1 MVFSAGTAPVRVAG
15 TATSRRNQRNPT
27 AASMPLAILRR
38 VESDPA
44 FEGAGERQ
52 AIGEAEELGDDVELV
67 LRGLQQETVESIARE
82 VGFSRAFKRWI
93 GSSARADTDNNGVDD
108 LLDFALGSRGAPTA
122 ASDGVGGSSRSLS
135 NATPLLRHPSAGA
148 CCRPRPRHM
157 AAPKCH
163 PAQPRTGQRHGGTT
177 DPCRARSAGSHP
189 ILRPR
194 KGGGLTAD
202 DAGFA
207 GSLR

>member
-1 MVFSAGTAPVRVAG
+1 
-15 TATSRRNQRNPT
+15 
-27 AASMPLAILRR
+27 MPLAILRR

-122 ASDGVGGSSRSLS
+122 ASDGVGGFTVTLERDASAQASLTLERAAGLVPATWQPP
-135 NATPLLRHPSAGA
+135 NATLLSR
-148 CCRPRPRHM
+148 
-157 AAPKCH
+157 APVSGTVERLTLAV
-163 PAQPRTGQRHGGTT
+163 PAPPGVTRFYVRGKVG
-177 DPCRARSAGSHP
+177 D
-189 ILRPR
+189 
-194 KGGGLTAD
+194 
-202 DAGFA
+202 
-207 GSLR
+207 